1 MPEFTHIRVD
11 GAPHMVDISGKQ
23 PTVRT
28 AWARAE
34 VRLGPEI
41 VAAFDGEDL
50 VTPKGSVTQTAVV
63 AGIQAA
69 KKTSELIPL
78 CHILPLDQCEIT
90 VTPEFSH
97 HRLLVD
103 CRVKAT
109 WKTGVEM
116 EALTG
121 AAVAALTV
129 YDLCK
134 SISHDMEILSVRL
147 MEKTGGKRGD
157 LRQPVA

>member
-11 GAPHMVDISGKQ
+11 GAPHMVDISGKP

-34 VRLGPEI
+34 MRLGPEI
-41 VAAFDGEDL
+41 VAAFDGKDL

-69 KKTSELIPL
+69 KKTSELLPL

-90 VTPEFSH
+90 VTPDFPGH
-97 HRLLVD
+97 KLLLD
-103 CRVKAT
+103 CRVRAT

-121 AAVAALTV
+121 ASVAALTV

-147 MEKTGGKRGD
+147 MEKTGGKTGI
-157 LRQPVA
+157 QPPPSP